1 MTPAP
6 TDRRTFLAGG
16 LKATGVV
23 TAAGL
28 VAVRPK
34 AAGADRYER
43 VEAGL
48 QVQRSRSGLSA
59 AGLTANGSVD
69 PLGVDPDACFFA
81 WRLTSSG
88 RGVRQRG
95 YRITVH
101 RDDPGHAGV
110 AWDSG
115 QVTSGRQAFIPYGG
129 PPLAGDARYRWV
141 VEIQEPDGT
150 WSAPS
155 PAATFV
161 TSLRPSDWT
170 AKWLQPAGQSNQ
182 PNRVTYLRTVITP
195 PRGVLARATAVVS
208 AAHKYLLY
216 VNGDQVGAGPSFSYP
231 DEQYAQSVDLT
242 ATIRPGRP
250 NALGVLHHW
259 YGPGQGR
266 PASAP
271 GLIVQVSLHYADGR
285 VVSSGTDGTWREHP
299 AEWLPSVQRNPDG
312 GDFVEWVDGRA
323 HPEGWGTPGF
333 DPSGWT
339 PSIEWDAVGGSPFN
353 RTYAQRTQIDD
364 HIVAPVSLHTLAN
377 GSVVADFGAVYA
389 ARLRVQF
396 NHGISGWTVPMHV
409 GYLLDPDGQV
419 STLHGTQE
427 TNLSFSYITRRG
439 AQQFEALSYL
449 GFRYLQIDHPPET
462 LRADQLQAIATHA
475 AMPET
480 PMATFSTGNRTLNA
494 VWKLNARSCLYC
506 THEQFVDTPTREK
519 GQFLWDA
526 ANESEAVMRTY
537 GDQNMTWQ
545 ALRDVARGQARYW
558 PNGQVNA
565 IYPNDDGARMFGTST
580 ARYPEWLWRYYVATG
595 DLTTAVQLYQSTRKA
610 ADALW
615 AGRDPTT
622 GLLTGFADGSNG
634 DPVYGYDQSVTA
646 DTTSNV
652 LGINAFARV
661 AQLAGLAGDAGGA
674 ATQLAR
680 EAQLTAAVNSR
691 LVRPDGVY
699 TDGLE
704 ADGTQ
709 SAHAS
714 QTANALALAYRVVP
728 AEHLAAVAAY
738 VVSLGIS
745 LGPNHGLELLRGLAE
760 AELWDDMVHTL
771 TDATIPGWAHIV
783 ASGGTFTWETWVP
796 SDLIGDSMSHGWGS
810 SALVAMQESLLG
822 VTLQPPDTEGTVLAA
837 VAPPRRGLAGARGS
851 VPSIAGPIGVTWSQ
865 GRRALALDLVVPTN
879 AAARVSVPADN
890 AASVREGG
898 VPAARAAG
906 VTVESVSGGTA
917 VLLIGS
923 GSYHFT
929 VARP

>member
-1 MTPAP
+1 MT
-6 TDRRTFLAGG
+6 TDRRAFLTNG

-23 TAAGL
+23 TTAGL
-28 VAVRPK
+28 VMARPVR
-34 AAGADRYER
+34 AGADRYEGATSG
-43 VEAGL
+43 VVA
-48 QVQRSRSGLSA
+48 QHSRSGLTA
-59 AGLTANGSVD
+59 TGLTVNGTIDS
-69 PLGVDPDACFFA
+69 LGVDPDDCSFA
-81 WRLTSSG
+81 WQLTSSG
-88 RGVRQRG
+88 RNVRQQG

-101 RDDPGHAGV
+101 RDDPGRSGV

-115 QVTSGRQAFIPYGG
+115 HVTSGRQAFIPYGG
-129 PPLAGDARYRWV
+129 APLAADARYRWV
-141 VEIQEPDGT
+141 VQVQDPDGV

-155 PAATFV
+155 PAARFV
-161 TSLRPSDWT
+161 TSLRQNDWS
-170 AKWLQPAGQSNQ
+170 AKWLQPAGSSSQ
-182 PNRVTYLRTVITP
+182 PNRVTYLRTVIRP

-208 AAHKYLLY
+208 AAHKYLLF
-216 VNGDQVGAGPSFSYP
+216 VGAAQVGAGPSFSFP

-242 ATIRPGRP
+242 TSIRPGHP
-250 NALGVLHHW
+250 HALGVLHHW

-271 GLIVQVSLHYADGR
+271 GLIVQVSLHYVDGR
-285 VVSSGTDGTWREHP
+285 TVTYGTDATWKEHP
-299 AEWLPSVQRNPDG
+299 AEWLPAVQRDPDG

-323 HPEGWGTPGF
+323 YPDGWDEPGF
-333 DPSGWT
+333 DDRGWT
-339 PSIEWDAVGGSPFN
+339 PAIEWDAVGPSPFSGI
-353 RTYAQRTQIDD
+353 YAQRTQIDD
-364 HIVAPVSLHTLAN
+364 HVVAPVTIHTLEN

-396 NHGISGWTVPMHV
+396 EHGISGRTVPMHV

-427 TNLSFSYITRRG
+427 TNLSFSYITRQG
-439 AQQFEALSYL
+439 AQRFEALTYL
-449 GFRYLQIDHPPET
+449 GFRYLQIDNPPEAF
-462 LRADQLQAIATHA
+462 RADQLQAVATHA
-475 AMPET
+475 AMPAI
-480 PMATFSTGNRTLNA
+480 PMATFSTGSRMLNA
-494 VWKLNARSCLYC
+494 VWKLNAHSCLYC

-580 ARYPEWLWRYYVATG
+580 ARYPEWVWHYYVATG
-595 DLTTAVQLYQSTRKA
+595 DLTTVRRLYPSTRKA

-615 AGRDPTT
+615 SGRDPAT

-652 LGINAFARV
+652 LGINAFSRV
-661 AQLAGLAGDAGGA
+661 AQLAALAGDPGGA
-674 ATQLAR
+674 STQLAR
-680 EAQLTAAVNSR
+680 AVQLTAAVNGR
-691 LVRPDGVY
+691 LARPDGIY

-704 ADGTQ
+704 ADGAQ

-728 AEHLAAVAAY
+728 AEHVAAVATY

-745 LGPNHGLELLRGLAE
+745 LGPNHGLELLRGLAQ
-760 AELWDDMVHTL
+760 AQRWGDLVHTL

-796 SDLIGDSMSHGWGS
+796 SDLIGDSLSHGWGS

-822 VTLQPPDTEGTVLAA
+822 VTLQPPGADGTVLAA
-837 VAPPRRGLAGARGS
+837 VAPPRSGLTAARGS
-851 VPSIAGPIGVTWSQ
+851 VPSIAGPIDITWSQ
-865 GRRALALDLVVPTN
+865 GRHALALALVVPTN
-879 AAARVSVPADN
+879 ATARLSVPATD

-898 VPAARAAG
+898 LPVTRAPG
-906 VTVESVSGGTA
+906 VTVESVGGGTA
-917 VLLIGS
+917 LLQVGS
-923 GSYHFT
+923 GSYRFSA
-929 VARP
+929 VRP